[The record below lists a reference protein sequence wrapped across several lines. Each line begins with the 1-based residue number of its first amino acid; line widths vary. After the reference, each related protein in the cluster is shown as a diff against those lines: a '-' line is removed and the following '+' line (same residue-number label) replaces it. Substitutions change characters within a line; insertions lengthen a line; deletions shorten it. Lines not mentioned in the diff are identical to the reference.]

1 MDSRYGGQLDNWHRF
16 EGLIMIE
23 MRAFALQQDINLARM
38 MSWSSKAL
46 QGRRR
51 RSEHGQSPICSPDM
65 AGSIFIDWLL

>member
-1 MDSRYGGQLDNWHRF
+1 
-16 EGLIMIE
+16 MIE